1 MVWSPGE
8 RPPLIDDSNTHEEE
22 IEWKGSLKR
31 LPEKVE
37 ELEFYNTQ
45 GEARYELGLVVE
57 LKIKGEYPLVT

>member
-1 MVWSPGE
+1 MK
-8 RPPLIDDSNTHEEE
+8 EEE